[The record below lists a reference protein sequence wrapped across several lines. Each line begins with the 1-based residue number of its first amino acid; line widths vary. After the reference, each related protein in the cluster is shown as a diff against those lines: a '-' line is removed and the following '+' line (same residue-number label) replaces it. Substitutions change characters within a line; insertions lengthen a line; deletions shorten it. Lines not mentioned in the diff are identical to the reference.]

1 MNAKQII
8 QTLMEKHS
16 IRNRDLASTIGI
28 SPAALTDRL
37 NAKKSS
43 NMKIATMVELLTAI
57 SLQDHTTYTL
67 TVVGS
72 DGSSYPLSP
81 TPITVDELDGM
92 LEDLPE
98 K

>member
-8 QTLMEKHS
+8 QTLMTKHE

-28 SPAALTDRL
+28 SSAALTDRL
-37 NAKKSS
+37 NAKKSN
-43 NMKIATMVELLTAI
+43 NMMVSTMVELLTAI

-67 TVVGS
+67 TVVGT
-72 DGSSYPLSP
+72 DGSSYPVTLM
-81 TPITVDELDGM
+81 TVDELDEM
-92 LEDLPE
+92 LGGES